1 MLKGLRQVVG
11 GVEEGY
17 VRIAERRVGEARRG
31 AALLGRPQIQGLGV
45 LHLGQEKI
53 ENPMTWLDRDGRHCE
68 DLVRKQTYLG
78 R

>member
-1 MLKGLRQVVG
+1 MLKDLRQVVG

-17 VRIAERRVGEARRG
+17 VRIAGRRVGEARGG
-31 AALLGRPQIQGLGV
+31 AGLLGTPRIRGLGV

-53 ENPMTWLDRDGRHCE
+53 ETPMTLVRSRRDCE
-68 DLVRKQTYLG
+68 NLVRKQTYLG